1 MGVKSVIHIF
11 INSIHRAH
19 QTWHTHVTQLSSHK
33 PSYTIW
39 TEKSFLQKLQRP
51 FQAKPEFILEE
62 AEPQKSFVTL
72 ARVLQGTV
80 ELWFARLPITVQLLL
95 PPDALFVSGQTALKS
110 NASQTLPAGNSL
122 GIL

>member
-1 MGVKSVIHIF
+1 MSL
-11 INSIHRAH
+11 NSH
-19 QTWHTHVTQLSSHK
+19 HTNHPTQFGLKKAFSRSS
-33 PSYTIW
+33 
-39 TEKSFLQKLQRP
+39 LQQP

-80 ELWFARLPITVQLLL
+80 ELWVARLPITVQLLL
-95 PPDALFVSGQTALKS
+95 PPAALLVSGQTALKS